1 MRADCSETSFHDSPV
16 EQRLQAC
23 EMLGSRENVT
33 NEFSSCLYTTSFA
46 VLRDD
51 FLLDNL
57 ASGNLEATIIR
68 HGES

>member
-1 MRADCSETSFHDSPV
+1 
-16 EQRLQAC
+16 
-23 EMLGSRENVT
+23 MLGSRENVT

-57 ASGNLEATIIR
+57 ASGNLEARIIR